1 LEVGTQVGD
10 ILLANIGSSSHRYA
24 LATPDGIAATAH
36 AERAGSGYRWK
47 SSLITEGGA
56 PLSLD
61 GFTRSAARFLEGLEE
76 SSLIGSASDIQA
88 IGLRVVA
95 PGSGFQQHRLL
106 DKPYLEALERAKDYA
121 PLHIAPVLEEAGFL
135 GRLLPDIPIAAISDS
150 AFHKT
155 IPPSSRT
162 YALPVEDAERL
173 DLFRFGYH
181 GISAQSI
188 LRRIRNTKG
197 TVPSRIILC
206 HLGSGASVMAVKD
219 GSSLEASMG
228 FSPLEGLVMG
238 TRVGDIDPS
247 AVLHLLKTSGMG
259 LDGLDTFLNSKCGL
273 RGLSGRTQD
282 MRELLALEAEG
293 DGRARLAVETFVARV
308 KKYVGGYA
316 ALLGGLDLLIFT
328 AGIGDSSPVVRERI
342 CRGLEWMGVRLDP
355 ARNRDAIRKDAAIH
369 KEGSKVAV
377 EVIPPRELEEMA
389 AQTRAL
395 VP

>member
-1 LEVGTQVGD
+1 
-10 ILLANIGSSSHRYA
+10 
-24 LATPDGIAATAH
+24 LATPEGIAATAH

-47 SSLITEGGA
+47 SSLLTEGAA
-56 PLSLD
+56 PLSAEE
-61 GFTRSAARFLEGLEE
+61 FARSAARFLEGLEE

-121 PLHIAPVLEEAGFL
+121 PLHIVPVLEEAGFL
-135 GRLLPDIPIAAISDS
+135 ARLLPDIPIAAISDS

-155 IPPSSRT
+155 IPPASRT
-162 YALPVEDAERL
+162 YALPVEDAEKL
-173 DLFRFGYH
+173 DLYRYGYH

-188 LRRIRNTKG
+188 LRHIRNTRD
-197 TVPSRIILC
+197 TVPSRIIVC
-206 HLGSGASVMAVKD
+206 HLGSGASVIAVKD

-247 AVLHLLKTSGMG
+247 AILHLLKASGMSVG
-259 LDGLDTFLNSKCGL
+259 ELESYLNSKCGL
-273 RGLSGRTQD
+273 KGLSGRTQD

-293 DGRARLAVETFVARV
+293 DGRARLAVEAFVARV

-316 ALLGGLDLLIFT
+316 ALLGGLDMLIFT
-328 AGIGDSSPVVRERI
+328 AGIGESSAAIRERV
-342 CRGLEWMGVRLDP
+342 CRGLEWMGIRLDP
-355 ARNRDAIRKDAAIH
+355 ARNQDAVRKDAVIH
-369 KEGSKVAV
+369 KEGSRVAV